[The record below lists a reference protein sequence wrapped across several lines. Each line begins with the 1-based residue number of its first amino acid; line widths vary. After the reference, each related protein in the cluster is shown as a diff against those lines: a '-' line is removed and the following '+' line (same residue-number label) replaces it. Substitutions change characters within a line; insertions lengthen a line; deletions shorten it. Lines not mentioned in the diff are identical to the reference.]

1 MADVDDRGSA
11 GGEEE
16 GKDLWYWN
24 IKKLV
29 CLDYVGTVHDGDGWL
44 LFMFRRSSILSDV
57 SSSASR
63 KLPSNKAIVLLGK
76 QCFIDCDLSLLGSYF
91 DSLFLNENIL
101 FR

>member
-1 MADVDDRGSA
+1 M
-11 GGEEE
+11 
-16 GKDLWYWN
+16 KH
-24 IKKLV
+24 KKLV

-44 LFMFRRSSILSDV
+44 LFMFLRSSILSDV

-76 QCFIDCDLSLLGSYF
+76 QCFIDCDLSLLGSCF